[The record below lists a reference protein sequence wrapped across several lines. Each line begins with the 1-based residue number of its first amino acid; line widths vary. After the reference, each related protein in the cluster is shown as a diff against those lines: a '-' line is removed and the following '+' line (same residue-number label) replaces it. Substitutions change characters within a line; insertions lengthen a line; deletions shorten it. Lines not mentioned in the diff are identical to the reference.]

1 MMKKRLMAMCLAVA
15 MAAALAGCGGTT
27 ESSKE
32 ETKAAAEDT
41 GAAVEE
47 GEESGQE
54 PVEIEVLSLTWG
66 TNPEPGNFVEEKILE
81 DINVKLTMTNFATGD
96 DVKTSLNMR
105 LTGNDAP
112 DLFYATAEDIAD
124 YATKGYLLPLD
135 DYMDKMPNVK
145 AIQEKV
151 GVIGQVD
158 GVQYGAVKQPQ
169 IYQEGY
175 WIRKDWLDA
184 AGLPMPTTLEELI
197 SSVEQIMN
205 SDPDGNG
212 IDDTIGITGVKINAI
227 MPILAAYGVSR
238 PTDLIDQ
245 DGEVVS
251 SLYDENYPDAI
262 AYIKDLLDKGIIDK
276 EIMALTSDLYK
287 DKLAQG
293 LPVVVYDSWTQ
304 FKKPELYAPIEE
316 NNPDAEWVR
325 IFDLEGPGAT
335 TSGLY
340 DPTSVGAIYCV
351 PAQLE
356 GDEEKLDA
364 IWRLLDYVAADEGL
378 RLVSYGLEGEHY
390 TVEDGTIVATDR
402 MATEADFT
410 WVYQLLGRN
419 EMEYLGV
426 KFPYA
431 KAEIESGVY
440 DRTYIRLVNT
450 LVEYPDWYQRVDA
463 QRYMDEEVTKFM
475 FGERPLEEYD
485 AFLETLDSTYNYKE
499 FVAGV
504 NEYIQGTGVL
514 DN

>member
-1 MMKKRLMAMCLAVA
+1 M
-15 MAAALAGCGGTT
+15 
-27 ESSKE
+27 
-32 ETKAAAEDT
+32 
-41 GAAVEE
+41 
-47 GEESGQE
+47 
-54 PVEIEVLSLTWG
+54 
-66 TNPEPGNFVEEKILE
+66 E
-81 DINVKLTMTNFATGD
+81 DINVKLTMTNFATSD

-124 YATKGYLLPLD
+124 YATNGYLLPLD
-135 DYMDKMPNVK
+135 DYMDEMPNVK
-145 AIQEKV
+145 AIQEQV

-184 AGLPMPTTLEELI
+184 AGLPVPTTLEELI
-197 SSVEQIMN
+197 SSIEQIMN

-212 IDDTIGITGVKINAI
+212 IDDTIGITGVGTNAI
-227 MPILAAYGVSR
+227 IPILAAYGVAR
-238 PTDLIDQ
+238 PTDLIDK

-251 SLYDENYPDAI
+251 PLYDENYPDAI

-287 DKLAQG
+287 DKLTQG

-325 IFDLEGPGAT
+325 VFDLEGPGAT
-335 TSGLY
+335 SSGLY

-364 IWRLLDYVAADEGL
+364 IWRLLDYVAAGDGL
-378 RLVSYGLEGEHY
+378 NLVSYGLEGEHY
-390 TVEDGTIVATDR
+390 TVEDGEIVATDK

-431 KAEIESGVY
+431 KEEIESGVY

-450 LVEYPDWYQRVDA
+450 LVEYPEWFQRVDA
-463 QRYMDEEVTKFM
+463 QRYMEEEVIKFM
-475 FGERPLEEYD
+475 FGERPLQEYED
-485 AFLETLDSTYNYKE
+485 FLATLDGTYNYKE
-499 FVAGV
+499 FVAEV